1 MTLSAPPAAF
11 DPANIHDTVERL
23 LHDFLEQQKRA
34 APDLPEIALLTSLLR
49 GMITT
54 LTQRDV

>member
-34 APDLPEIALLTSLLR
+34 APDLQKSLCSP
-49 GMITT
+49 
-54 LTQRDV
+54 VCYAA